1 MNCPEEYLVFRQVF
15 GTLAE
20 TPSIFRIESE
30 LSFAGDQ
37 FLHYLIAVFCPQTP
51 DLEQLEPSLEDVES
65 INDFEPLFSEEAPE
79 VEKPVTTVQV

>member
-1 MNCPEEYLVFRQVF
+1 MNFSGECLVFRQVF
-15 GTLAE
+15 GALAE

-30 LSFAGDQ
+30 LRSGDQ

>member
-1 MNCPEEYLVFRQVF
+1 MF
-15 GTLAE
+15 GILGK

-30 LSFAGDQ
+30 LRFAGDG
-37 FLHYLIAVFCPQTP
+37 FLCCLIIALFCPQTP

>member
-1 MNCPEEYLVFRQVF
+1 MF

-20 TPSIFRIESE
+20 TPSVFRIESE
-30 LSFAGDQ
+30 LRFAGDQ
-37 FLHYLIAVFCPQTP
+37 FLHYLVIAVFCPQTP